1 MSTCSELMLLE
12 GTCLVQEACFLGSGD
27 ALVACGSDDGKVY
40 IYDAS
45 TGMPVK
51 VLSADQVRL

>member
-1 MSTCSELMLLE
+1 MLLE